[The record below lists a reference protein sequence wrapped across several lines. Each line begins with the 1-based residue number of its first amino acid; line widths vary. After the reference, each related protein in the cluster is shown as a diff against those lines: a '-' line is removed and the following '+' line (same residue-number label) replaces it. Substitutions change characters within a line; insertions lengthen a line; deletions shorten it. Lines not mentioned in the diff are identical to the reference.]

1 MIDKL
6 KPVFKRLHLYLLI
19 SGILHILRFLIYRA
33 KRGFG
38 LVDRQAI
45 STYFKQ
51 NQTRKLHIGCGDNVL
66 DGWLNS
72 NYYPDPSHI
81 IHLDATESFPLG
93 NNEFDY
99 IFSEHMI
106 EHIPYEDGLLMLN
119 ECFRILKPDGRIRIS
134 TPNLLFLVDLYNP
147 DKSDLQLEY
156 IKWATDRFI
165 PNVGAH
171 EDTYVINNFVR
182 DWGHSFIYDEKALR
196 LSLEKA
202 GFTNITK
209 CELNQSD
216 SDIFRNL
223 ENESRLPPGFLK
235 LETISMEGTKLS

>member
-1 MIDKL
+1 MIDKI
-6 KPVFKRLHLYLLI
+6 KPVFKKLHLYLLI
-19 SGILHILRFLIYRA
+19 SGILDIVRFLIYRA

-38 LVDRQAI
+38 LVDRQII
-45 STYFKQ
+45 SAYIKQ
-51 NQTRKLHIGCGDNVL
+51 HEIRKLHVGCGNNAL

-72 NYYPDPSHI
+72 NYYPEASHI
-81 IHLDATESFPLG
+81 LHLDATESFPLD
-93 NNEFDY
+93 NDEFDY

-106 EHIPYEDGLLMLN
+106 EHISHGDGLLMLN

-134 TPNLLFLVDLYNP
+134 TPNLLFLVDLYKS
-147 DKSDLQLEY
+147 DKSALQLEY

-182 DWGHSFIYDEKALR
+182 DWGHSFIYDEKTLH

-202 GFTNITK
+202 GFINITK

-216 SDIFRNL
+216 RDVFRNL
-223 ENESRLPPGFLK
+223 ENESRLPAGFLK
-235 LETISMEGTKLS
+235 LETLTLEGTKSN

>member
-45 STYFKQ
+45 SAYFKQ

-134 TPNLLFLVDLYNP
+134 TPNLLFLVDLYKP

-156 IKWATDRFI
+156 IK
-165 PNVGAH
+165 
-171 EDTYVINNFVR
+171 
-182 DWGHSFIYDEKALR
+182 WGHSFIYDEKALR

>member
-1 MIDKL
+1 MVDKL

-38 LVDRQAI
+38 LVDRQMI
-45 STYFKQ
+45 SAYIKQ
-51 NQTRKLHIGCGDNVL
+51 NEIRKLQIGCGNNIL
-66 DGWLNS
+66 DGWLNA
-72 NYYPDPSHI
+72 NYYTEASYLL
-81 IHLDATESFPLG
+81 HLDATEPFPLD
-93 NNEFDY
+93 NEKFDY

-106 EHIPYEDGLLMLN
+106 EHISYEDGLLMLS

-134 TPNLLFLVDLYNP
+134 TPNLLFLVDLYQPN
-147 DKSDLQLEY
+147 KSDLQLEY
-156 IKWATDRFI
+156 IKWATETFI

-171 EDTYVINNFVR
+171 EDTYTINNFFR
-182 DWGHSFIYDEKALR
+182 NWGHSFIYDEKALR

-216 SDIFRNL
+216 SDVFKNL
-223 ENESRLPPGFLK
+223 ENESRLPAGFLK
-235 LETISMEGTKLS
+235 LETISLEGTKSN

>member
-45 STYFKQ
+45 SAYFKQ

-134 TPNLLFLVDLYNP
+134 TPNLLFLVDLYKP

-165 PNVGAH
+165 PSVGAH